1 MREAYHEQL
10 DEVTAGLVE
19 MSRLA
24 GTAIGRASTALL
36 DADLALAESV
46 IAADDAVD
54 ALYEEV
60 ESKAFDI
67 LALQAPVA
75 GELRA
80 VVAALRIS
88 ATLERMADLAEH
100 VAAVARRRYPA
111 SVVPPE
117 MRSLL
122 LEMGQVAERI
132 VQKAGS
138 VIASQDVDVA
148 LELEGDDDRM
158 DHLHRKLLTTM
169 LESSWDNGVETAID
183 LSQVSRYYERFADHA
198 VSVARR
204 VVFLVTGEKYED
216 LLAARA
222 EQA

>member
-46 IAADDAVD
+46 IEADDAVD

-60 ESKAFDI
+60 ESLAFDI

-138 VIASQDVDVA
+138 VIASQDVETA

-158 DHLHRKLLTTM
+158 DHLHRKLLKTM

-216 LLAARA
+216 LLAARTSS
-222 EQA
+222 